1 MRPLFLVAVVA
12 CAQPAFEVASVKP
25 SPPDNREIGGF
36 YTYAGGRIV
45 ARGCPFYYLVQVAFN
60 VRPFQISGGP
70 TWIREDRFDIE
81 ARPPESSKSLHAN
94 PAIPRLP
101 PNEEQRQMLQTLLID
116 RFQLKYRRETKEGRI
131 FVLTRTNKKL
141 RLEEAKDKD
150 AYPWAGGAQG
160 GGFDGAGVVGTNV
173 TMPEFA
179 ERLSPYFDR
188 PVLDKTGLEGSFDFK
203 FTYFSAD
210 PNPDVA
216 ASILVSLEALG
227 LKLEP
232 TKGPVETIVI
242 EKVEKL
248 AGN

>member
-1 MRPLFLVAVVA
+1 MRLLFIVAVAA

-25 SPPDNREIGGF
+25 TLPDNREIGGF

-45 ARGCPFYYLVQVAFN
+45 ARGCPLDYLVQVAFN

-70 TWIREDRFDIE
+70 AWIREDRFDIE
-81 ARPPESSKSLHAN
+81 ARPPESSKSFHAN
-94 PAIPRLP
+94 PPVPKQP
-101 PNEEQRQMLQTLLID
+101 PNEEQRQMLQGLLID
-116 RFQLKYRRETKEGRI
+116 RFQLKFRRETKDAPVFI
-131 FVLTRTNKKL
+131 LIRTNKKL
-141 RLEEAKDKD
+141 KLEEAKDKN
-150 AYPWAGGAQG
+150 AYPWAGGSEG
-160 GGFDGAGVVGTNV
+160 GGFDGASVTGTNV
-173 TMPEFA
+173 TMAEFA

-188 PVLDKTGLEGSFDFK
+188 PVLNKTGLEGAFDFK
-203 FTYFSAD
+203 FTYLSGD

-232 TKGPVETIVI
+232 AKEPVETIVI
-242 EKVEKL
+242 EKIEKL